1 MTKNFIIQLSISL
14 FSLCATAQ
22 NYPFRNPMLS
32 SDDRAKDLLTRLT
45 LEEKADLMQDESKA
59 IPRLGIKSFNW
70 WSEALHGV
78 ANNSGVTVFPEP
90 IGMAA
95 SFNPGLLYKIYSATS
110 DEMRALYNDNQRAGN
125 PDKKFMSLSVW
136 TPNVNIFRDPRWGRG
151 QETYGEDP
159 YLTSVMGVQVVRGL
173 QGPDDSKYRKLY
185 ACAKHYAV
193 HSGPE
198 WSRHVANLTDV
209 SPRDLWET
217 YLPAFKSL
225 VQDAGVKEVMCAY
238 QSLDDEPCCGN
249 NRLLQ
254 QILRD
259 EWGFNGLV
267 VSDCGAVSDIWENH
281 KVSSDAA
288 HASAKAALAGTDVE
302 CGFNYAYKSIPD
314 AVCRGLIKET
324 DVDTHVYRAMKG
336 RFELGEMDDQSVVS
350 WSKLSRKNDVDTKEH
365 QQLALDMAHQTMT
378 LLQNKGNLLPLSKK
392 VRKIA
397 VIGPNANDAQLMWG
411 NYNGAPSNTIT
422 ILDGIKQKVGS
433 DNIIYMQGC
442 DIVEDKMTEN
452 YIPQCSYNGEKGIH
466 GSYWNNREHEGDVV
480 ATAQYTEPISL
491 TTAGQHQFAAGVKLK
506 GFSAVYDM
514 KYNSKNDEELI
525 FRISYTGDFILKING
540 DTLRKNGS
548 WRNVTTRIPYHFDA
562 DKSYDIQLIFAQQN
576 NTMASL
582 GFSFGK
588 ERTVDYADIVKKLKG
603 VDHVIFCGGIS
614 SQLEGE
620 EMPLEL
626 PGFKGGDRTDI
637 ELPISQR
644 RCIQALH
651 DAGKKVILV
660 NCSGSCVGLEPETHN
675 CDAILQAW
683 YGGEF
688 GGTAIA
694 DVLFGDYNPS
704 GKLPITFYKNMKQL
718 PDYADYSMKGRTYR
732 YMKEAPLFPFG
743 YGLSYTSFKIGTAK
757 LDKTTVAGNGDIK
770 LTVPVS
776 NIGKR
781 DGVEILQVYVR
792 KADDVNGPTKALKS
806 FRRVELKAGS
816 SKNIVIDMP
825 ASSFECFDE
834 STNTMRVQSGAY
846 EIYYGNSSADKDLK
860 KISVNRTE

>member
-1 MTKNFIIQLSISL
+1 MTKKFIIQLSISL

-32 SDDRAKDLLTRLT
+32 PDDRAKDLITRLT
-45 LEEKADLMQDESKA
+45 LDEKADLMQDESLA
-59 IPRLGIKSFNW
+59 IPRLGINSFNW

-78 ANNSGVTVFPEP
+78 ANNNGVTVFPEP

-95 SFNPGLLYKIYSATS
+95 SFDDALLLKIYNVTS
-110 DEMRALYNDNQRAGN
+110 DEMRALYNENRLAGN
-125 PDKKFMSLSVW
+125 KDKKFCSLSVW

-159 YLTSVMGVQVVRGL
+159 YLTSVMGTAVVKGL
-173 QGPDDSKYRKLY
+173 QGPDGAKYRKLY

-209 SPRDLWET
+209 TPRDLWET
-217 YLPAFKSL
+217 YLPAFRTL
-225 VQDAGVKEVMCAY
+225 VQNAGVKEVMCAY

-411 NYNGAPSNTIT
+411 NYNGAPSNT
-422 ILDGIKQKVGS
+422 
-433 DNIIYMQGC
+433 
-442 DIVEDKMTEN
+442 
-452 YIPQCSYNGEKGIH
+452 
-466 GSYWNNREHEGDVV
+466 R
-480 ATAQYTEPISL
+480 
-491 TTAGQHQFAAGVKLK
+491 
-506 GFSAVYDM
+506 
-514 KYNSKNDEELI
+514 
-525 FRISYTGDFILKING
+525 
-540 DTLRKNGS
+540 
-548 WRNVTTRIPYHFDA
+548 
-562 DKSYDIQLIFAQQN
+562 
-576 NTMASL
+576 
-582 GFSFGK
+582 
-588 ERTVDYADIVKKLKG
+588 
-603 VDHVIFCGGIS
+603 
-614 SQLEGE
+614 
-620 EMPLEL
+620 
-626 PGFKGGDRTDI
+626 
-637 ELPISQR
+637 
-644 RCIQALH
+644 
-651 DAGKKVILV
+651 
-660 NCSGSCVGLEPETHN
+660 
-675 CDAILQAW
+675 
-683 YGGEF
+683 
-688 GGTAIA
+688 
-694 DVLFGDYNPS
+694 
-704 GKLPITFYKNMKQL
+704 
-718 PDYADYSMKGRTYR
+718 
-732 YMKEAPLFPFG
+732 
-743 YGLSYTSFKIGTAK
+743 
-757 LDKTTVAGNGDIK
+757 
-770 LTVPVS
+770 
-776 NIGKR
+776 
-781 DGVEILQVYVR
+781 
-792 KADDVNGPTKALKS
+792 
-806 FRRVELKAGS
+806 
-816 SKNIVIDMP
+816 
-825 ASSFECFDE
+825 
-834 STNTMRVQSGAY
+834 
-846 EIYYGNSSADKDLK
+846 
-860 KISVNRTE
+860 